1 MALRASLSPES
12 SVSVSSSLHSVLQR
26 IDLAP
31 KIGVD
36 IFAFARQIKICGDVF
51 GPARRSVSVANM
63 SSRRFFSRI
72 TCWDLAGFDHRF
84 GSEACFS
91 ISASCGRS
99 LPASKVL
106 P

>member
-1 MALRASLSPES
+1 MR
-12 SVSVSSSLHSVLQR
+12 R
-26 IDLAP
+26 I
-31 KIGVD
+31 
-36 IFAFARQIKICGDVF
+36 
-51 GPARRSVSVANM
+51 RSASVASM

-72 TCWDLAGFDHRF
+72 TCWDFWGFDQRF

-106 P
+106 PKFADLVLSKLRYSCSSSSIIL